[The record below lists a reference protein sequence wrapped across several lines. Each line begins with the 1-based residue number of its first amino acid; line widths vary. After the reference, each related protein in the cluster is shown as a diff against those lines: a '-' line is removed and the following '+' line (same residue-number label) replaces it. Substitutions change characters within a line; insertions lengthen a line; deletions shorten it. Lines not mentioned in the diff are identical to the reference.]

1 MAFGS
6 RKQARMRGNGSDG
19 WPGGCPA
26 CRWHRVD
33 WIAGGLAGKLTPE
46 TKTATKVVAAFTAFT
61 TWRVDAVEEISDDNR
76 TIFIVDLQAHRR
88 ESVRQW
94 RLNG

>member
-1 MAFGS
+1 MPPVPQAVRPLGS
-6 RKQARMRGNGSDG
+6 
-19 WPGGCPA
+19 
-26 CRWHRVD
+26 VD